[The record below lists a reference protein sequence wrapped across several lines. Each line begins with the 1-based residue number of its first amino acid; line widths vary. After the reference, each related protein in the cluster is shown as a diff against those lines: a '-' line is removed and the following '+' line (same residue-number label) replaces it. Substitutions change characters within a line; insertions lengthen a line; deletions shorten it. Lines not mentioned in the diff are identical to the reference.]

1 MGLHCYWK
9 KTSRCH
15 REGKC
20 WVQLQ
25 NSFSLSQ
32 VLFFGLRRGVV
43 LGIGSGRCVLQN
55 CIDQGTW
62 CDQAGSPCQFLPL
75 FFLTSPLFAL
85 PSWALQEVHMSLRL
99 LSPNGTTVSSG
110 VFTPAV
116 DRSVTMHNPRYKFLS
131 QLCCGSGIQIRV
143 SGWPLF
149 GRKIGRSLFT
159 CQRGFYVLFWIQ
171 QFVLLHT

>member
-1 MGLHCYWK
+1 MLGIFTDLFLAESDFFLRPPPGSCLGYSQWALCPLELYR
-9 KTSRCH
+9 SGNMVRL
-15 REGKC
+15 G
-20 WVQLQ
+20 W
-25 NSFSLSQ
+25 FSLS
-32 VLFFGLRRGVV
+32 
-43 LGIGSGRCVLQN
+43 IPPS
-55 CIDQGTW
+55 I
-62 CDQAGSPCQFLPL
+62 
-75 FFLTSPLFAL
+75 FLTSPLFAL

-159 CQRGFYVLFWIQ
+159 C
-171 QFVLLHT
+171 